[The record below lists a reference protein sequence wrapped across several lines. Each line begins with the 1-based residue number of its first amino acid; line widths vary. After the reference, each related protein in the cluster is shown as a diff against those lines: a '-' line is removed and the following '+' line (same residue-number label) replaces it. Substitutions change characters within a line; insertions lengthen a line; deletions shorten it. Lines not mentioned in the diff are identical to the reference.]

1 MSFPLFFFIRTF
13 VKAKDQMA
21 WVGAMNNI
29 RHSAEEFVLRDFVY
43 SMDVRK

>member
-1 MSFPLFFFIRTF
+1 
-13 VKAKDQMA
+13 MA

-43 SMDVRK
+43 SMEVRK